1 MKAAFLI
8 IDLQNAWSR
17 ETSAKEMASAVE
29 YINAA
34 LPLFREKKLP
44 VVWISHADADDGVE
58 PGTAG
63 FEMIAGLTPEEGELH
78 ITKRYGNAFTKT
90 ELDAC
95 LKAAGVDTLILA
107 GYCAEY
113 CVTSTLVGADDHDY
127 TPILYRGGIASGST
141 ENRLAVERAH
151 DIVSY
156 SALKKMLENG

>member
-8 IDLQNAWSR
+8 IDLQNAWKR

-44 VVWISHADADDGVE
+44 VVWIQQADAEEGVE

-63 FEMIAGLTPEEGELH
+63 FDMIEGLVPEEGELR
-78 ITKRYGNAFTKT
+78 ITKRYGNAFNKT
-90 ELDAC
+90 ELDTA
-95 LKAAGVDTLILA
+95 LKAAGIDTLILA

-113 CVTSTLVGADDHDY
+113 CVTSTLVGANDHDY
-127 TPILYRGGIASGST
+127 APILYRGGIASGT
-141 ENRLAVERAH
+141 PENRQAVERAY
-151 DIVSY
+151 DIISY
-156 SALKKMLENG
+156 GALKKMLENC